1 MKFIKYWFPI
11 FIWLGVIFVFSSLP
25 DLKSDLPGLFD
36 FILRKA
42 AHIFEYAVLGF
53 LLFRGFRRGQGY
65 SAKQAFIFSFSL
77 SALYAVSDEWHQT
90 FILNRSGEIKDIF
103 IDSFGAF
110 LSLSVLYFVKNED

>member
-1 MKFIKYWFPI
+1 MKFLKYWFPI

-53 LLFRGFRRGQGY
+53 LLFRAFHSGNGY
-65 SAKQAFIFSFSL
+65 PVKQAFVFSFLL

-103 IDSFGAF
+103 IDSFGSL
-110 LSLSVLYFVKNED
+110 LSLSVLYFVKKED